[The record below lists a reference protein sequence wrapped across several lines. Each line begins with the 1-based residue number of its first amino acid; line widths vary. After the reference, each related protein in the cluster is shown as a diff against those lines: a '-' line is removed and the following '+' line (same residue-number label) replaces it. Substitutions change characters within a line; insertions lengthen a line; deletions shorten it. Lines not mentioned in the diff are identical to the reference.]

1 MMEIKSVSPA
11 VFAST
16 NKDKSKV
23 FAVSNIKSI
32 DGVVVNVVNLY
43 AAKQYGTD
51 VIVQTIELHGD
62 SSSTLYSL
70 KNIVESEDDA
80 IAMVLNAIV

>member
-1 MMEIKSVSPA
+1 MF
-11 VFAST
+11 FAAI
-16 NKDKSKV
+16 NQDVDKV
-23 FAVSNIKSI
+23 FAVRNIKSI
-32 DGVVVNVVNLY
+32 CGEVVDAVNLD